1 MRRRGFTAPE
11 LVMVVLLI
19 MVATA
24 VVMAANRRA
33 AGTAR
38 DITCMTNLQQL
49 ALGLRLY
56 AADHSYGFPRG
67 PRAWDAV
74 YPYVKNKSVFVCPLV
89 RRAGEPE
96 EGLLE
101 SDYLLNPTVQTD
113 DLAPLIIMGDDCPD
127 RHAGRW
133 IGVRLDGGVSLLPAD
148 EWASRL
154 GEVTEDAEQNE

>member
-1 MRRRGFTAPE
+1 MA
-11 LVMVVLLI
+11 VLLI
-19 MVATA
+19 MLATA

-33 AGTAR
+33 ARRAR
-38 DITCMTNLQQL
+38 DIHCMNNLQQL
-49 ALGLRLY
+49 SLGLRLY
-56 AADHSYGFPRG
+56 AADHNYRLPPSPT
-67 PRAWDAV
+67 AWDAA

-113 DLAPLIIMGDDCPD
+113 DLPSLIIVGEDCPD

-133 IGVRLDGGVSLLPAD
+133 IGVRLDGAVQLLPAD

-154 GEVTEDAEQNE
+154 GEVTEDAEHNE